1 MCSINTLKYV
11 AEIYMLLMDINI
23 EKLKLFNYH
32 NVNKLKYVS
41 FSEQDGKEEKDD
53 VAEEL
58 EESILKKMNNIFQLV
73 INLILSSEG
82 KDNDTAFEEASK
94 CLNQLADSIHEIKGL
109 NKIRMDSNLQQ
120 LIDRAIDKLIQRSNK
135 HFDLISNIINCKGLL
150 YKS

>member
-58 EESILKKMNNIFQLV
+58 EESILK
-73 INLILSSEG
+73 
-82 KDNDTAFEEASK
+82 TAIA
-94 CLNQLADSIHEIKGL
+94 L
-109 NKIRMDSNLQQ
+109 
-120 LIDRAIDKLIQRSNK
+120 
-135 HFDLISNIINCKGLL
+135 
-150 YKS
+150 

>member
-58 EESILKKMNNIFQLV
+58 EESILITIV
-73 INLILSSEG
+73 RR
-82 KDNDTAFEEASK
+82 
-94 CLNQLADSIHEIKGL
+94 KG
-109 NKIRMDSNLQQ
+109 
-120 LIDRAIDKLIQRSNK
+120 
-135 HFDLISNIINCKGLL
+135 
-150 YKS
+150 

>member
-1 MCSINTLKYV
+1 MCSVNTLKYV
-11 AEIYMLLMDINI
+11 AEIYMLLIDINI

-41 FSEQDGKEEKDD
+41 FSDQDGKEEKDD

-58 EESILKKMNNIFQLV
+58 EGSILKKMDKIFQLV

-82 KDNDTAFEEASK
+82 KDNDMAFEEASK
-94 CLNQLADSIHEIKGL
+94 CLNQLADSIHEIKGF
-109 NKIRMDSNLQQ
+109 KRIEMDSNLQQ

>member
-58 EESILKKMNNIFQLV
+58 EESILKK
-73 INLILSSEG
+73 
-82 KDNDTAFEEASK
+82 
-94 CLNQLADSIHEIKGL
+94 
-109 NKIRMDSNLQQ
+109 
-120 LIDRAIDKLIQRSNK
+120 
-135 HFDLISNIINCKGLL
+135 
-150 YKS
+150 